1 MIWCL
6 AAAAL
11 WAVAVSLLRAPIR
24 DLGASTVNLGKC
36 LLAAAAFWLLVPL
49 TGALPDGGS
58 PAAWSWL
65 ALSGVVGMAAGDL
78 CLFLAVRH
86 GGVQRALVIFNS
98 SPLLAALGAIP
109 VYGEW
114 PAAGTWSG
122 MALVIA
128 GITLVETDPRRGL
141 RAGTLPERPARP
153 LVVLLF
159 GLGAAA
165 GQAGGILMTRGPLQ
179 SVPLLPASA
188 VRLSAAALAL
198 VVLLPLVTRGRLGL
212 ARLTPRALGRIA
224 LPTLIGT
231 VIAVLFMMRGIRDV
245 PAVISS
251 SLLATTPIFSLPIA
265 RFVLGESMGPR
276 SVAGTLLAVA
286 GIVVMAW

>member
-11 WAVAVSLLRAPIR
+11 WAVAVSMLRTPIR
-24 DLGASTVNLGKC
+24 THGAAAANLGKC

-49 TGALPDGGS
+49 TGGLGARGN
-58 PAAWSWL
+58 AADWSLL

-114 PAAGTWSG
+114 PAAGTWLG
-122 MALVIA
+122 MLLVIA
-128 GITLVETDPRRGL
+128 GVTLVESDPVRR
-141 RAGTLPERPARP
+141 REARP
-153 LVVLLF
+153 DATAPPRSVLF
-159 GLGAAA
+159 YGLGAAA
-165 GQAGGILMTRGPLQ
+165 GQAAGILLSRGPLQ
-179 SVPLLPASA
+179 AVPLVPASA
-188 VRLSAAALAL
+188 VRLSAAAIAL
-198 VVLLPLVTRGRLGL
+198 VALLPLAARRRAGLRSVTP
-212 ARLTPRALGRIA
+212 AALRDLA

-245 PAVISS
+245 PAAISS

-265 RFVLGESMGPR
+265 RFVLAEPLGAR

-286 GIVVMAW
+286 GIAVMAA